1 MRRGQ
6 RGIVA
11 RLGWLEGSRLGVHC
25 AWPCGPGLLLAL
37 ATKSMQAN
45 RWILQDRTPSIYTR
59 LKYFN
64 ACVSAVVCFGGGHRT
79 LYKKQLYALDVL
91 FRKLCRSIA
100 TPPSDTDRS
109 LKWYEIFHHWN
120 DRARTFAQT
129 AGLQP
134 WSYRVCRQ
142 HWKLA
147 SHIANLPE
155 HRWVRRILA
164 WNPSVRYRSLGRR
177 PHTWDYQ
184 IQVFL
189 SIQRFGTM
197 NRGSEIP
204 SSLEYTF

>member
-1 MRRGQ
+1 MR
-6 RGIVA
+6 
-11 RLGWLEGSRLGVHC
+11 
-25 AWPCGPGLLLAL
+25 
-37 ATKSMQAN
+37 
-45 RWILQDRTPSIYTR
+45 ILQDKTTSIYTR

-79 LYKKQLYALDVL
+79 LYKKQLYTLDVL
-91 FRKLCRSIA
+91 FRKLCRSIV
-100 TPPSDTDRS
+100 TPPSDTDWS
-109 LKWYEIFHHWN
+109 LEWHEILHHWN

-134 WSYRVCRQ
+134 WSYCVCRQ

-184 IQVFL
+184 IQAFL

-197 NRGSEIP
+197 ARRSEIP
-204 SSLEYTF
+204 SSLECTFRRLLHFCQM